1 MALVLSG
8 LVRASVIDDSFIA
21 ARYAA
26 NLLAGHGLVF
36 NAGERVE
43 GFSDLLWT
51 LLLTV
56 PVSLGWRPEV
66 FAVAV
71 GVLCG
76 ALAFYIAYRAA
87 VRTGGV
93 EPLLALAV
101 TLACMFNVDF
111 WTMCTNG
118 LESGLF
124 ALLAVVALVLR
135 WENRLLAA
143 GTVLGILVFVRPEAL
158 MLAPLLAIATVLERR
173 SGEKL
178 RLFFLWPWAILAVAS
193 FVFRIA
199 YFHALLPNSV
209 TAKSHP
215 PAIKPLVLG
224 LVYISHFSSGIAVVL
239 LLATVALFTRYR
251 SVAAAALL
259 WLAAQFFVVAINGGD
274 WMPGFRLLIV
284 FLPVLTLVAVL
295 GFNSLLEGR
304 DRIRTPAAA
313 LLIALLVL
321 LHLASTDPGLG
332 TDWSFSGGMF
342 GLSRHAAI
350 PGSRADLTGE
360 QPYIRLA
367 QVLQPVLGPNE
378 VVSPEAL
385 GLFSYLLMPIHMHDF
400 MGLTDRHVAVYGK
413 DYDPTMGK
421 SDLRYTVETIAPTL
435 VIFHSGMEFPRKM
448 QSRTGGEFTRRYVID
463 RIPGFMLPGPKVPL
477 ILAIRR
483 DREPAIAGALQA
495 AHIPLEPIGNLD

>member
-1 MALVLSG
+1 MAIVLSG
-8 LVRASVIDDSFIA
+8 LVRAWVIDDSFIA
-21 ARYAA
+21 VRYAS

-56 PVSLGWRPEV
+56 PVSLGWRPEL
-66 FAVAV
+66 FAIVV
-71 GVLCG
+71 GVLSG
-76 ALAFYIAYRAA
+76 ALAFYIAYRAS
-87 VRTGGV
+87 VRVGGV
-93 EPLLALAV
+93 DPLLALPV

-111 WTMCTNG
+111 WTTCTNG

-124 ALLAVVALVLR
+124 ALLAILSLVLW
-135 WENRLLAA
+135 WEKRFLAA
-143 GTVLGILVFVRPEAL
+143 GAVLGILVFLRPEAL
-158 MLAPLLAIATVLERR
+158 MLGPLLAIAVVVERPR
-173 SGEKL
+173 DPKR
-178 RLFFLWPWAILAVAS
+178 RLSFFWPWASLAVVS
-193 FVFRIA
+193 FLFRIA

-215 PAIKPLVLG
+215 LAIKSLVLG
-224 LVYISHFSSGIAVVL
+224 LVYSSHFASGIAIVL
-239 LLATVALFTRYR
+239 MLAIAAVFTRHR
-251 SVAAAALL
+251 LIAAVALL
-259 WLAAQFFVVAINGGD
+259 WLTAQFLVVVMNGGD

-284 FLPVLTLVAVL
+284 FLPGLTLAAVL
-295 GFNSLLEGR
+295 GFNSLLESQT
-304 DRIRTPAAA
+304 RIRLPATA
-313 LLIALLVL
+313 LLIALLVF
-321 LHLASTDPGLG
+321 LHLASTDPGLQ
-332 TDWSFSGGMF
+332 TDWSFSGGLF
-342 GLSRHAAI
+342 GLSRNAGF

-367 QVLQPVLGPNE
+367 QALQPVLGPDE

-385 GLFSYLLMPIHMHDF
+385 GLFSYLLMPIHIHDF

-435 VIFHSGMEFPRKM
+435 IIFHSGMEFPRKM
-448 QSRTGGEFTRRYVID
+448 QSRTAGEFTKRYVID

-483 DREPAIAGALQA
+483 DREPAIARALKA
-495 AHIPLEPIGNLD
+495 ANIPLEPVTDLD